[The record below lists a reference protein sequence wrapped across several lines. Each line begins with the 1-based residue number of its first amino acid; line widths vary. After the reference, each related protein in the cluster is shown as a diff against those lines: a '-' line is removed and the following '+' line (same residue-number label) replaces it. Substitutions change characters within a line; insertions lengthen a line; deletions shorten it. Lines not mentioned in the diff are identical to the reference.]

1 MLIRI
6 YLLVA
11 HAELPAGPYCF
22 TGYLRTGVRV
32 NPPPALSFRPLGY
45 TRPILRAVL
54 PVLPRLLQRTPNS
67 RVDAPARE
75 TQPIIKVAPLFDL
88 DR

>member
-11 HAELPAGPYCF
+11 HAKLPAGPYCF
-22 TGYLRTGVRV
+22 TGCLRTGVRV
-32 NPPPALSFRPLGY
+32 NSSPRVHSSHSMRGLTHPLF
-45 TRPILRAVL
+45 
-54 PVLPRLLQRTPNS
+54 LQRTPNS
-67 RVDAPARE
+67 PVDAPARE